1 MGSAGLDAENC
12 FWIHYKFTLPQ
23 NRIREFR
30 VRLRRDTLGLIA
42 EERETYPEWA
52 RLSYHQ
58 CTNCPLRPETHEFC
72 PVAANLVELVEYFK
86 DVRSCEEADVEIS
99 TESRTYAKRTPLQ
112 EALSGL
118 TGIYMVTSGCPI
130 LDKLR
135 PMVYTHTPFASLE
148 ETTYRAVSMYC
159 LAQFFRNLRGMKP
172 DWGLGGLTKIYE
184 EIVEINGCFHL
195 RILDVHTADAGL
207 NALIRLDCYAQF
219 TNGLLLRK
227 GLGAIERFFGSYLD
241 E

>member
-12 FWIHYKFTLPQ
+12 FWIHYKFTLPE
-23 NRIREFR
+23 NRVREFH

-52 RLSYHQ
+52 RLTYHQ
-58 CTNCPLRPETHEFC
+58 CTNCPLRPETHAFC
-72 PVAANLVELVEYFK
+72 PVAANLVEVVEYFK

-99 TESRTYAKRTPLQ
+99 TESRTYTKRTPLQ

-159 LAQFFRNLRGMKP
+159 LAQFFRSLRGKKP
-172 DWGLGGLTKIYE
+172 DWELGGLTKIYE
-184 EIVEINGCFHL
+184 EIVEVNSSFHL
-195 RILDVHTADAGL
+195 RILEVHTADAGL

-219 TNGLLLRK
+219 TNALLLRK
-227 GLGAIERFFGSYLD
+227 GLGAIERLFGSYLD